1 MKRILITTGIFP
13 PDIGGPASYG
23 ALIAR
28 HLAASSQVTVLT
40 YSSAGRAADAQLPY
54 RVIRISRAWPKGL
67 RHFIFLAAA
76 CLQARRHDIVFSLNA
91 VSAGIPA
98 HWAARLA
105 HKRLVVKIV
114 GDYAWETAMNRGT
127 TQLMINDFQRAARH
141 GRAARLHRFQVSVCR
156 AADGVIVP
164 SRYLADLVHGWGIPK
179 EKISVVYNGVDFA
192 PSLLA
197 KEDARKKLGLTGNI
211 LFSYGRLVPWKGFR
225 MLVKLMPRLAEINQF
240 FQLVIAGDGPD
251 RKRLEVIIK
260 NLGLTRKVL
269 LVGRKT
275 HPEIA
280 DYFAAADIFLL
291 NSGYEGFSH
300 QILEAM
306 AAGVPVIASAVGGN
320 REAIV
325 QGENG
330 FLVKYNDEFNLIE
343 AIRSLWH
350 NPELRNSFAQEGQET
365 MRRFSYDEML
375 QKTTQ
380 ILLE

>member
-23 ALIAR
+23 ALMAR
-28 HLAASSQVTVLT
+28 HLAARSQVTVLT
-40 YSSAGRAADAQLPY
+40 YSSTHRAADANLPY
-54 RVIRISRAWPKGL
+54 RVIRVSRAWPKGL
-67 RHFIFLAAA
+67 RHLLFLVAA
-76 CLQARRHDIVFSLNA
+76 CFQARRHDVIFSLNA

-105 HKRLVVKIV
+105 RKKFIVKIV
-114 GDYAWETAMNRGT
+114 GDYAWETAMNRGK
-127 TQLMINDFQRAARH
+127 TQLMINDFQRAARQ
-141 GRAARLHRFQVSVCR
+141 GRAARLHRFQVSVCA
-156 AADGVIVP
+156 AADRVIVP
-164 SRYLADLVHGWGIPK
+164 SRYLADLVEGWGIPK
-179 EKISVVYNGVDFA
+179 EKIAVVYNGVDFT
-192 PSLLA
+192 PSSLT
-197 KEDARKKLGLTGNI
+197 KEEARKKLGLTGNI
-211 LFSYGRLVPWKGFR
+211 LFTYGRLVPWKGFR
-225 MLVKLMPRLAEINQF
+225 MLAKLMPRLAEVNQF

-251 RKRLEVIIK
+251 RKTLEAIIK

-269 LVGRKT
+269 LVGRKA
-275 HPEIA
+275 HAEIA
-280 DYFAAADIFLL
+280 DYFAAADMFLL

-343 AIRSLWH
+343 AIRSLWN
-350 NPELRNSFAQEGQET
+350 NPELRGSFAREGQKT
-365 MRRFSYDEML
+365 VRRFSYDEML

-380 ILLE
+380 ILI